1 MLSRIPCFKHS
12 FLTGLYAGVGSGIA
26 TFFFTSHISRSV
38 NFSFA
43 AFFIATYGYWFKC
56 RLDWARNDF
65 IRRQSEGSFLEEIK
79 AIEERKANR
88 LD

>member
-1 MLSRIPCFKHS
+1 MAIGDDNVIEGIDEEIEDKGHIP
-12 FLTGLYAGVGSGIA
+12 
-26 TFFFTSHISRSV
+26 RSV